1 MSVGLLILGAALGI
15 FLVAMLAPL
24 LGGRMP

>member
-1 MSVGLLILGAALGI
+1 MSVGLLILGLALWI